1 MITLT
6 TALLLYIVS
15 AYGSYTYIQ
24 KSYYHEDGQYNII
37 EPDSFDIF
45 IMLFP
50 LVNSWF
56 SIEYMLGLWR
66 RNRTT
71 NFFKPKNK

>member
-6 TALLLYIVS
+6 TVLLVYIVS
-15 AYGSYTYIQ
+15 TYGTYEYIQ
-24 KSYYHEDGQYNII
+24 KSHYHEEGQWNRIT
-37 EPDSFDIF
+37 PDSIDVL
-45 IMLFP
+45 IMIAPF
-50 LVNSWF
+50 VNSWF

-66 RNRTT
+66 REQHN

>member
-1 MITLT
+1 MIRLT
-6 TALLLYIVS
+6 TVLLVYIVS
-15 AYGSYTYIQ
+15 AYGTYKYIQ
-24 KSYYHEDGQYNII
+24 KSHYHEDGRWNII
-37 EPDSFDIF
+37 EPDSFDVL
-45 IMLFP
+45 IMVAP

-66 RNRTT
+66 RDRTT